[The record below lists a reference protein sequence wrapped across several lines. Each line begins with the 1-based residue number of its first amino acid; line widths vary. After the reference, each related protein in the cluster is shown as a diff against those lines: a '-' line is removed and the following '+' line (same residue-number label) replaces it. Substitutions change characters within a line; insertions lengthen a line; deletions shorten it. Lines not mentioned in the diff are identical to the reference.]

1 MKRGLLAGA
10 ALAALTSAALAADL
24 RTPVKAPPIVA
35 APVSAAYD
43 WSGFYV
49 GGNYGTVIAQWR
61 AHTGAANDHLGDV
74 EVNDAGLT
82 AGAQAGYNWQFD
94 PNWLV
99 GVEGDIGYLG
109 TNRRFKDW
117 NDATIV
123 GIKTTWYG
131 TMRVR
136 AGYVMGASL
145 LYATGGAAFV
155 HIDDAF
161 GGNSFTGAPGPATN
175 TSIKAGWAAGGGIE
189 TKLSRS
195 WSTTTEYL
203 YVDAGSTIF
212 ASNPFGTLS
221 DTTTVDHRFH
231 VIKSGLNYRFGGPSE
246 GLPFLPFS
254 NTPLL
259 TPAHNWAGFYVGG
272 NVGAGISVARAVA
285 TPNTPADATGE
296 TDINGTG
303 FTGGGQAGYNLMI
316 IPKWFVGVEGDIN
329 YLGIDHSFVEWND
342 SDTFALKTDWYSTL
356 RGRVGSTTGPAFLY
370 LTGGAAFVHVRDTP
384 TQGTLATSV
393 SKTASGWVFGG
404 GVETALDAHWSARLE
419 SLYLDVGSEHASAL
433 NGISTQFKNRFQVIR
448 AGLDY
453 TFGGSDLLP
462 FR

>member
-82 AGAQAGYNWQFD
+82 AGAQAGYSWQFD
-94 PNWLV
+94 PNWLA
-99 GVEGDIGYLG
+99 GLEGDIGYF
-109 TNRRFKDW
+109 RASRSFKDW
-117 NDATIV
+117 NDDTIV
-123 GIKTTWYG
+123 GMKATWYG

-136 AGYVMGASL
+136 AGYVIGPSL
-145 LYATGGAAFV
+145 LYATGGMAFV
-155 HIDDAF
+155 DIHDTF
-161 GGNSFTGAPGPATN
+161 GGNPATD
-175 TSIKAGWAAGGGIE
+175 TRVKSGWAAGGGIE

-203 YVDAGSTIF
+203 YVDAGSTTF
-212 ASNPFGTLS
+212 ASNPFG
-221 DTTTVDHRFH
+221 TTTVDHRFH
-231 VIKSGLNYRFGGPSE
+231 VLKSGLNYRFGGGPSE
-246 GLPFLPFS
+246 SLPFLPFS

-272 NVGAGISVARAVA
+272 NAGLGISVAGAIA
-285 TPNTPADATGE
+285 TAGTIGE

-303 FTGGGQAGYNLMI
+303 FTGGAHAGYNFVI

-329 YLGIDHSFVEWND
+329 YLGINHSFVEWD
-342 SDTFALKTDWYSTL
+342 DIDTFVLKTDWYSTL

-370 LTGGAAFVHVRDTP
+370 LTGGAAFVHVRDTL
-384 TQGTLATSV
+384 TQGTLGTSV
-393 SKTASGWVFGG
+393 SKTASGWAFGG

-419 SLYLDVGSEHASAL
+419 SLYMDVGSERASAL

-453 TFGGSDLLP
+453 TFDGSDLLP